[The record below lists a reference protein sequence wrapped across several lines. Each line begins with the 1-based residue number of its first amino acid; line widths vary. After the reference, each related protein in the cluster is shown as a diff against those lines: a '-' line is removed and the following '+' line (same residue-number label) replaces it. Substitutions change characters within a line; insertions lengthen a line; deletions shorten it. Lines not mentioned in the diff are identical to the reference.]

1 MKNFI
6 KLTEVKFE
14 EMFEETGGSV
24 KVKYYDDYI
33 RPASICFIE
42 RIIHK
47 GQRVCLIHFEIGD
60 DHAKLLVKES
70 PEEIDEII
78 DDFYKGKKGKASKKS
93 EIAVDNGLLGPNPS
107 SKPRRVAG
115 KSHP

>member
-14 EMFEETGGSV
+14 ETGGSV
-24 KVKYYDDYI
+24 KVKYYDNYI

-60 DHAKLLVKES
+60 NHAKLLVKET

-115 KSHP
+115 KSNP

>member
-14 EMFEETGGSV
+14 GTGSLV
-24 KVKYYDDYI
+24 KAKYYNNYI

-42 RIIHK
+42 EMSQK
-47 GQRVCLIHFEIGD
+47 GQKVCLIHFEIGAQ
-60 DHAKLLVKES
+60 HAKLFVKES

-78 DDFYKGKKGKASKKS
+78 DEFYKGKKGKASQKS
-93 EIAVDNGLLGPNPS
+93 GIVVDNGTPWFKYSL
-107 SKPRRVAG
+107 KAT
-115 KSHP
+115 

>member
-14 EMFEETGGSV
+14 ETGSSV
-24 KVKYYDDYI
+24 KVKYYNDYI

-42 RIIHK
+42 EMIHK
-47 GQRVCLIHFEIGD
+47 GQRVCLIHFEIGEQ
-60 DHAKLLVKES
+60 HAKLFVKET

-78 DDFYKGKKGKASKKS
+78 DEFYKGKKGKASQKS
-93 EIAVDNGLLGPNPS
+93 GIVVDNGTLGSNTP

-115 KSHP
+115 KSNP

>member
-6 KLTEVKFE
+6 KLTEVKFD
-14 EMFEETGGSV
+14 ETGGSV

-47 GQRVCLIHFEIGD
+47 GQRVCLIHFEIGNNY
-60 DHAKLLVKES
+60 AKLFVKET
-70 PEEIDEII
+70 PEEIDKII
-78 DDFYKGKKGKASKKS
+78 NEFYKGKKGKASQKS
-93 EIAVDNGLLGPNPS
+93 GIVVNNGTLGSNTS
-107 SKPRRVAG
+107 SNPRRVAG
-115 KSHP
+115 KSNP

>member
-6 KLTEVKFE
+6 KLTEVKY
-14 EMFEETGGSV
+14 EETGGSV

-60 DHAKLLVKES
+60 NHAKLLVKET

-93 EIAVDNGLLGPNPS
+93 GIFYNGLLGSNPS
-107 SKPRRVAG
+107 SNPREVAG
-115 KSHP
+115 KSNWKSNS

>member
-14 EMFEETGGSV
+14 QTGSSV
-24 KVKYYDDYI
+24 KVKYYNDYI

-42 RIIHK
+42 EMIHK
-47 GQRVCLIHFEIGD
+47 GQRVCLIHFEIGEQ
-60 DHAKLLVKES
+60 HAKLFVKET

-78 DDFYKGKKGKASKKS
+78 DEFYKGKKGKASQKN
-93 EIAVDNGLLGPNPS
+93 ETVVDNGTPWFKYSLKAP
-107 SKPRRVAG
+107 
-115 KSHP
+115 

>member
-6 KLTEVKFE
+6 KLTEVK
-14 EMFEETGGSV
+14 FEETGGSV

-42 RIIHK
+42 RITHK
-47 GQRVCLIHFEIGD
+47 GQRVCLIHFEIGNNY
-60 DHAKLLVKES
+60 AKLFVKET

-93 EIAVDNGLLGPNPS
+93 GIAVDNGLLGTNPS
-107 SKPRRVAG
+107 SNPRKVEG
-115 KSHP
+115 KSNWKSNP

>member
-14 EMFEETGGSV
+14 ETGSSV
-24 KVKYYDDYI
+24 KVKHYNDYI

-42 RIIHK
+42 EMTHK
-47 GQRVCLIHFEIGD
+47 GQKVCLIHFEIGEQ
-60 DHAKLLVKES
+60 HAKLFVKET

-78 DDFYKGKKGKASKKS
+78 DEFYKGKKGKASQKS
-93 EIAVDNGLLGPNPS
+93 GIVNVDNGTLGSKPS
-107 SKPRRVAG
+107 SNPVKLQ
-115 KSHP
+115 

>member
-6 KLTEVKFE
+6 KLTEVKI
-14 EMFEETGGSV
+14 EETGGSV

-47 GQRVCLIHFEIGD
+47 GIKVCLIHFEIGNNY
-60 DHAKLLVKES
+60 AKLFVKET
-70 PEEIDEII
+70 PEEIDKII
-78 DDFYKGKKGKASKKS
+78 NEFYKGKKGKASQKS
-93 EIAVDNGLLGPNPS
+93 GIVVDNGTLGSNTS
-107 SKPRRVAG
+107 SNPRRVEG
-115 KSHP
+115 KSNT

>member
-14 EMFEETGGSV
+14 ETGSSV
-24 KVKYYDDYI
+24 KAKYYNNYI

-42 RIIHK
+42 ELSHK
-47 GQRVCLIHFEIGD
+47 GQNVCLIHFEIGAQR
-60 DHAKLLVKES
+60 AKLLVKES

-78 DDFYKGKKGKASKKS
+78 DEFYKGKKGKASQKS
-93 EIAVDNGLLGPNPS
+93 GIVVDNGTPWFKYS
-107 SKPRRVAG
+107 G